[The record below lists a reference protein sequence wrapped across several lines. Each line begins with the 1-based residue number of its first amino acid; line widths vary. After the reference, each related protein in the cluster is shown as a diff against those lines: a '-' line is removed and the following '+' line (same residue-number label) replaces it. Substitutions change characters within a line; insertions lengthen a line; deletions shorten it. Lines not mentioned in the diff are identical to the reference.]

1 VVTKPQSD
9 DLPPEKRA
17 ALRAFADS
25 LPTKHIDLT
34 GAEVARKY
42 DEEAAVRQIDR
53 SVWMTREEAGA
64 LIGLPWERIK
74 PLIDRGTLKGLQRG
88 KRWYVER
95 RSAQTYKD
103 RRR

>member
-1 VVTKPQSD
+1 MVRRPFD
-9 DLPPEKRA
+9 PCLDPEKRA
-17 ALRAFADS
+17 ALRTFADR

-34 GAEVARKY
+34 GDAVRKY
-42 DEEAAVRQIDR
+42 DEEDAARQIDR
-53 SVWMTREEAGA
+53 SVWLTREEAGA

-74 PLIDRGTLKGLQRG
+74 PLIDRGDLKGLQRG

-95 RSAQTYKD
+95 RSAQAYKD